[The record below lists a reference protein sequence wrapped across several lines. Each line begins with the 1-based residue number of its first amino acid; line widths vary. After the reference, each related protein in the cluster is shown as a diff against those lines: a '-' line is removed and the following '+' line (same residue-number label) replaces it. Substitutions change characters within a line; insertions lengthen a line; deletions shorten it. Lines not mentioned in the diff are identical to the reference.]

1 MSTEKPHAS
10 WAVAWDGLT
19 APRQAGGPTTNHRQ
33 SQLLAS
39 LLLITILCGG
49 VFLLFQSMF
58 GVASR
63 LASMF
68 VLPALMAL
76 TGAYILAR
84 RGQHVVGAVVA
95 TFTCIVGS
103 LVVAVVRPDDQLVF
117 SLLIVPIVLSALFLP
132 MKLAVGLTVFAVS
145 AMIATVVY
153 GNGTAPATQ
162 DLVAL
167 GVITLNAVLLMLA
180 ANHRNLVER
189 DRHRHIAESEQN
201 LRALT
206 ESAGEGIL
214 VCRQGRCLFANAR
227 MRHMLGIVPSELA
240 TLDAHALL
248 VGPESDTASR
258 YETIIV
264 AAGGRSLPVEVSV
277 ARTVWEGD
285 NADLFSVRDVSER
298 RNAEAQMRKLSRA
311 VEATADAVMITDAN
325 GVIEYVNPSVERM
338 TGYGRA
344 ELLGQT
350 PRVVMSGKHGGQFF
364 EKLWAA
370 VSQGKVFSDVFVN
383 KRKDGTL
390 YYQEQSI
397 APVRDASGQIVNYV
411 ATGRDISERM
421 MAHERLQYLAHHD
434 LLTGLPNR
442 VLFLDRLEQGLA
454 RARWHSRLVAVLFL
468 DLDGFK
474 HINDSLGHDIG
485 DRLLVEVAQRLRGCV
500 REGDTV
506 ARFGGDEFVLLLDDV
521 ATDVDI
527 SALAEKTLVSMR
539 QPLVFSGHDLHL
551 SASIGVSFYPNDGD
565 DVLTMLKNADIAM
578 YRAKESGKNNF
589 QFFSAEMGTRA
600 FERISLE
607 SQLRRALERDQFV
620 LFYQPIIDLQSG
632 HVVAT
637 EALLR
642 WQHPESGL
650 VFPGEFIPLL
660 EETGLIESVGKWIL
674 RAAALQGMKWLKEG
688 VSPNTRVAVNISRRQ
703 LSAPDF
709 VQSVQDV
716 LRETGLPPIMLEL
729 EITESMLM
737 QNVDAGIATL
747 HKLRGLG
754 VRLSID
760 DFGTGYS
767 SLSTLKRFPVQ
778 TLKIDQSFIHDVVSD
793 RGDAAIVRAAI
804 SIAQGLEMDVIA
816 EGVTR
821 ADQVDALRA
830 MGCGEVQGYFFGMP
844 ARAEQLD
851 FRPRS
856 DQISLVVPQTR
867 SA

>member
-1 MSTEKPHAS
+1 MSQDKRP
-10 WAVAWDGLT
+10 GLLT
-19 APRQAGGPTTNHRQ
+19 GQWRQITNSHFSGESVSKRRLSKQ
-33 SQLLAS
+33 
-39 LLLITILCGG
+39 
-49 VFLLFQSMF
+49 
-58 GVASR
+58 
-63 LASMF
+63 LASMLLVVMVLGFTFLLLQVKFGF
-68 VLPALMAL
+68 VSGLATLIAFPVLLVLA
-76 TGAYILAR
+76 GAYALAR
-84 RGQHVVGAVVA
+84 RGKHVAASVV
-95 TFTCIVGS
+95 TM
-103 LVVAVVRPDDQLVF
+103 LVF
-117 SLLIVPIVLSALFLP
+117 IVVSVAMSIFRPNEQVDFSLMVIPIVLSSLLLP
-132 MKLAVGLTVFAVS
+132 FGIAVGLSLFAV
-145 AMIATVVY
+145 AAVIGVVVFVNGVAPVNQDIWALLAIA
-153 GNGTAPATQ
+153 
-162 DLVAL
+162 
-167 GVITLNAVLLMLA
+167 INAVLVMFVA
-180 ANHRNLVER
+180 KQRNLMETER
-189 DRHRHIAESEQN
+189 YRQIMESEQN
-201 LRALT
+201 LRALI

-214 VCRQGRCLFANAR
+214 VCRDGRCLFANAR
-227 MRHMLGIVPSELA
+227 MREMLGIVPSELA
-240 TLDAHALL
+240 ALDAHALL
-248 VGPESDTASR
+248 LGPESATSSR
-258 YETIIV
+258 YETVIV

-277 ARTVWEGD
+277 AKTIWEEST
-285 NADLFSVRDVSER
+285 AELFSVRDVSER

-311 VEATADAVMITDAN
+311 VEATADAVMITDAQ

-338 TGYGRA
+338 TGYNRT

-364 EKLWAA
+364 EKLWDA

-474 HINDSLGHDIG
+474 HINDSLGHDVG
-485 DRLLVEVAQRLRGCV
+485 DRLLVEVAQRLGGCV

-521 ATDVDI
+521 ATDADI
-527 SALAEKTLVSMR
+527 SALAEKTLIAMR
-539 QPLVFSGHDLHL
+539 QPLLVSGHELHL
-551 SASIGVSFYPNDGD
+551 SASVGVSFYPNDGD
-565 DVLTMLKNADIAM
+565 NVLTMLKNADIAM

-607 SQLRRALERDQFV
+607 TQLRRALERDQF
-620 LFYQPIIDLQSG
+620 LLYYQPIIDLKSG
-632 HVVAT
+632 RVVAA

-650 VFPGEFIPLL
+650 VFPGEFVPLL
-660 EETGLIESVGKWIL
+660 EETGLIEPVGKWIL
-674 RAAALQGMKWLKEG
+674 RTAAIQGMRWLKEG
-688 VSPNTRVAVNISRRQ
+688 VSPNMRVAVNISRRQ

-716 LRETGLPPIMLEL
+716 LRESGLPPVMLEL

-778 TLKIDQSFIHDVVSD
+778 TLKIDQSFIHDVVAD

-804 SIAQGLEMDVIA
+804 SIAQGLELDVIA

-821 ADQVDALRA
+821 ADQVDLLRA
-830 MGCGEVQGYFFGMP
+830 MGCGEIQGYFFGMP
-844 ARAEQLD
+844 AQADQLD
-851 FRPRS
+851 FRPRI
-856 DQISLVVPQTR
+856 DQVAMVVPKAR